1 MVLYLWIKY
10 LCLSLSNKIREIMK
24 TTNTLPGFNY
34 TPFTREDL
42 VKNMLE
48 RKENGDCPVQ
58 DPNFYKP
65 WDMVEVGTKE
75 YEQELL
81 KYDQVRK
88 DRLQKKRLMRGK

>member
-1 MVLYLWIKY
+1 M
-10 LCLSLSNKIREIMK
+10 KITDK
-24 TTNTLPGFNY
+24 LPEFNY

-48 RKENGDCPVQ
+48 RKESGQCPVQ
-58 DPNFYKP
+58 DPKFYEP
-65 WDMVEVGTKE
+65 WNMVEYGTEE
-75 YEQELL
+75 YKEQEL